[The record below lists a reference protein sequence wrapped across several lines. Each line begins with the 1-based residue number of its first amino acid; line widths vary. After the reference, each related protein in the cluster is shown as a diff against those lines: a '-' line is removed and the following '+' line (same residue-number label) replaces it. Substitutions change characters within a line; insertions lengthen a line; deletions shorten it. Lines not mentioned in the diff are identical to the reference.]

1 MFTSVSLSCV
11 YSCGNVAA
19 IFELDE
25 VLRRDYTIFE
35 AAPNVSQII
44 LLYILLPLVATLSP
58 IECCDYSP
66 LPPNVISKFSQEV
79 RGEPTRKPIP
89 EYFL

>member
-1 MFTSVSLSCV
+1 MSLCLMY

-35 AAPNVSQII
+35 AAPNVSQRDDV
-44 LLYILLPLVATLSP
+44 LAPGTMFPLFCA
-58 IECCDYSP
+58 I
-66 LPPNVISKFSQEV
+66 K
-79 RGEPTRKPIP
+79 
-89 EYFL
+89 

>member
-1 MFTSVSLSCV
+1 MSCV

-35 AAPNVSQII
+35 AAPNVSQRYNVI
-44 LLYILLPLVATLSP
+44 LLALVT
-58 IECCDYSP
+58 
-66 LPPNVISKFSQEV
+66 
-79 RGEPTRKPIP
+79 T
-89 EYFL
+89 